1 MSIWLELILRKD
13 YLFTASNNNSTDLG
27 IIVHLIQ
34 SCDEFV
40 HQTSAQGVESLGT
53 VKCDQSNTTISS
65 YIDNMEVME
74 VGMVMVAPVVSTL
87 MY

>member
-1 MSIWLELILRKD
+1 MRKD

-34 SCDEFV
+34 SCDELV
-40 HQTSAQGVESLGT
+40 HQTSAQGVESLGP
-53 VKCDQSNTTISS
+53 VKCDQSNTTISA
-65 YIDNMEVME
+65 YINNMEVMLME
-74 VGMVMVAPVVSTL
+74 VGRVMVAPVVSTL